1 MRSAEEIQTRHSVR
15 MPLGSAVHAFEMV
28 SLAGFPTDAAAIR
41 TALRAV
47 GGGHF
52 DQLHA
57 LKSRFETQSLRD
69 DAPNPAREKAVC
81 LLGKALQVKP
91 MTQILH
97 DVDLGGV
104 LLEHLIERVIHDVV
118 NAPPVFG
125 DFSVE
130 RIGPEVVAQNVSAFL
145 RILRIFPPAP

>member
-1 MRSAEEIQTRHSVR
+1 MRSAEEIQTSHSVR
-15 MPLGSAVHAFEMV
+15 MPLGPTVHAFETV

-57 LKSRFETQSLRD
+57 LKSRFETQSLCD

-81 LLGKALQVKP
+81 LLGKALQIKTV
-91 MTQILH
+91 TQILH

-104 LLEHLIERVIHDVV
+104 LLQHLIERAVHDVV
-118 NAPPVFG
+118 NAAPVLG
-125 DFSVE
+125 DCSVE
-130 RIGPEVVAQNVSAFL
+130 RVDPRL
-145 RILRIFPPAP
+145 